1 MYHVRLVYTRCMR
14 AVRNIVHFLGRNY
27 APMAQRYLF
36 TPIIQSR
43 RWVKASILAPWFFV
57 FYGHIYCGE
66 AGFMHEA
73 RILKGCNCT
82 KICSKLKMKCIQ
94 LTHLSLVF
102 QHMDWLVILLR
113 DNSHLSDRENINFM
127 HPLTK
132 MMIEKHSEHWTAI

>member
-1 MYHVRLVYTRCMR
+1 
-14 AVRNIVHFLGRNY
+14 
-27 APMAQRYLF
+27 
-36 TPIIQSR
+36 
-43 RWVKASILAPWFFV
+43 
-57 FYGHIYCGE
+57 
-66 AGFMHEA
+66 MHEA

-132 MMIEKHSEHWTAI
+132 MMIEKAFGALNRDLDVFCIIHVDLIDLPIGGQ